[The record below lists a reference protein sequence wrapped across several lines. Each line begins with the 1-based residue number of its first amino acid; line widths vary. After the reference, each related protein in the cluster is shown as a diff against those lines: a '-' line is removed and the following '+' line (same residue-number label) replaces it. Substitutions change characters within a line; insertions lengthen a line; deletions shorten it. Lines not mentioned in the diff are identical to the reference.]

1 MRLCIITTKL
11 KIFQTE
17 VTVYDVYVSIMF
29 CVASLCVFTLGISGL
44 IQVQADEAIGKLSS
58 CNVFCSTVSSNYFLT
73 ISCVMFVMFMQTG
86 LNIRTYTLQEHRRL
100 GKDVY

>member
-1 MRLCIITTKL
+1 
-11 KIFQTE
+11 
-17 VTVYDVYVSIMF
+17 MF

-58 CNVFCSTVSSNYFLT
+58 CNVFCSTASSNFFLT

-86 LNIRTYTLQEHRRL
+86 LKHTRCENT
-100 GKDVY
+100 DVL